1 MKIKINAVGRICKN
15 VSESKNKKFTK
26 FSLVVFKGYG
36 DNKRTIFLNCFVSKK
51 NTYFKKY
58 LQEGNIVAITG
69 MFYPNYSTVFVDTME
84 FSPSLKDQTV
94 IVDCIGNLC
103 KDITV
108 NENRTAG
115 KTVIACNNDSNSK
128 ANYFNLK
135 LFSDILERM
144 ERARVKKGAFLHI
157 VANLEQHQY
166 EKENKK
172 LTFNEGIV
180 LAFDYAKYE
189 TEEVEKAEVT
199 NETMEDTMSLSE
211 DDVLLKINEKLP
223 F

>member
-1 MKIKINAVGRICKN
+1 
-15 VSESKNKKFTK
+15 
-26 FSLVVFKGYG
+26 FKGYG

-51 NTYFKKY
+51 NTYIKKY

-84 FSPSLKDQTV
+84 SSPSLKDQTV

-115 KTVIACNNDSNSK
+115 KTVIACNNDSNTK

-166 EKENKK
+166 EKDNKK

-189 TEEVEKAEVT
+189 TEGAEATQELEKAEETERVD
-199 NETMEDTMSLSE
+199 ETMEDTINLSE

>member
-84 FSPSLKDQTV
+84 SSPSLKDQTV

-166 EKENKK
+166 EKDNKK

-211 DDVLLKINEKLP
+211 DDVLLKLNEKLP